1 MRENRCFKIIKKNKI
16 MTTSLASVIKKLL
29 VVFLVISGIYF
40 AKEFLM
46 PLCIGGILAT
56 LFLPFCNWME
66 KKKLP
71 KGIAVFICFLALVLL
86 IFIIISLL
94 GYKISELINDIEILK
109 QKAIGTGARLQKY
122 IFNHLNISID
132 EQFQIL
138 KNEQPSYA
146 NMVQIMVGSL
156 TGFLSSSI
164 LMLVYFVFLLYYRN
178 HIKNFLVQL
187 TAKSQQVEMQEIIQK
202 VTSVS
207 QQYLLGLSKM
217 IFLLWIMYSIGFSS
231 IGVENAIFFAV
242 LCGLLEIVPFVGNI
256 TGTVLTVLVSAL
268 HGANLETVF
277 GILIVYGTVQLI
289 QGWILEPLILGPQ
302 VKINSLFTIIALVL
316 GELLWGIPG
325 IILAIPLTAM
335 FKIVCDHIEPLKPY
349 GFLIG
354 EIESS
359 KKEIGIVEKIKKII
373 KIKKNATL

>member
-1 MRENRCFKIIKKNKI
+1 
-16 MTTSLASVIKKLL
+16 MTTSLSSVIKKLL
-29 VVFLVISGIYF
+29 VVFLIFSGLYF
-40 AKEFLM
+40 AKEFLI

-66 KKKLP
+66 KKKIP
-71 KGIAVFICFLALVLL
+71 KAIAVFISLLGLLLL
-86 IFIIISLL
+86 IFMLISLL
-94 GYKISELINDIEILK
+94 GYKISELISDIGILK
-109 QKAIGTGARLQKY
+109 QKCMEVGTRLQKY

-138 KNEQPSYA
+138 KKEQPSYG
-146 NMVQIMVGSL
+146 NMVQIMLGSM
-156 TGFLSSSI
+156 TSFLSNSV
-164 LMLVYFVFLLYYRN
+164 LFLVYFIFLLYYRS
-178 HIKNFLVQL
+178 HIKSFLVYL
-187 TAKSQQVEMQEIIQK
+187 TPKSQQAQMEEIIQK
-202 VTSVS
+202 VTAVS

-217 IFLLWIMYSIGFSS
+217 IFLLWVMYGIGFSI
-231 IGVENAIFFAV
+231 IGVENAIFFAI

-256 TGTVLTVLVSAL
+256 TGTTLTVLIAAMN
-268 HGANLETVF
+268 GANTELLF
-277 GILIVYGTVQLI
+277 GIVIVYGIVQFI
-289 QGWILEPLILGPQ
+289 QGWVLEPLIVGSQ

-354 EIESS
+354 EIVAP
-359 KKEIGIVEKIKKII
+359 KKEIGIVEKLKKII
-373 KIKKNATL
+373 KTKNI

>member
-1 MRENRCFKIIKKNKI
+1 

-71 KGIAVFICFLALVLL
+71 KGIAVFICFLSLLVL
-86 IFIIISLL
+86 IFILILLL

-109 QKAIGTGARLQKY
+109 QKAIETGTRLQKY
-122 IFNHLNISID
+122 IFNHLNISIN
-132 EQFQIL
+132 EQFEIL

-146 NMVQIMVGSL
+146 NMVQIMLGSL

-164 LMLVYFVFLLYYRN
+164 LMLVYFVFLLNYRN

-187 TAKSQQVEMQEIIQK
+187 TAKSQQTEMQEIIQK

-217 IFLLWIMYSIGFSS
+217 IFLLWIMYGIGFSF

-256 TGTVLTVLVSAL
+256 TGTTITVLVSAM
-268 HGANLETVF
+268 HGANLETVI

-354 EIESS
+354 EIETS
-359 KKEIGIVEKIKKII
+359 KKEIGFVEKIIKII
-373 KIKKNATL
+373 KIKKNETL

>member
-1 MRENRCFKIIKKNKI
+1 MREKRSRKIIEIHKKTTI
-16 MTTSLASVIKKLL
+16 MTTSLSTVIKKLIIIFL
-29 VVFLVISGIYF
+29 VVLGLYY
-40 AKEFLM
+40 AQEFLI

-66 KKKLP
+66 RKKLP
-71 KGIAVFICFLALVLL
+71 KAIAVFVCFLGLLLL
-86 IFIIISLL
+86 IFMIISLL
-94 GYKISELINDIEILK
+94 GYKVSELINDVEVLK
-109 QKAIGTGARLQKY
+109 QKATEAGNRVQKY

-132 EQFQIL
+132 EQFKIL
-138 KNEQPSYA
+138 KNEQPSYGS
-146 NMVQIMVGSL
+146 MVQAMIGSV
-156 TGFLSSSI
+156 TSFLSSFI
-164 LMLVYFVFLLYYRN
+164 LMLVYFVFILNYRN
-178 HIKNFLVQL
+178 HIKKFLVQL
-187 TAKSQQVEMQEIIQK
+187 TAKSQQTEMQEIIQK

-217 IFLLWIMYSIGFSS
+217 IFLLWIMYGVGFSI
-231 IGVENAIFFAV
+231 IGVENAIFFAI
-242 LCGLLEIVPFVGNI
+242 LCGLLEIIPFVGNI
-256 TGTVLTVLVSAL
+256 TGTTLTVLVSAL
-268 HGANLETVF
+268 HGANLETII

-289 QGWILEPLILGPQ
+289 QGWVLEPLILGPQ

-354 EIESS
+354 EIETS
-359 KKEIGIVEKIKKII
+359 KKEIGFVEKIKKIL
-373 KIKKNATL
+373 KIKK